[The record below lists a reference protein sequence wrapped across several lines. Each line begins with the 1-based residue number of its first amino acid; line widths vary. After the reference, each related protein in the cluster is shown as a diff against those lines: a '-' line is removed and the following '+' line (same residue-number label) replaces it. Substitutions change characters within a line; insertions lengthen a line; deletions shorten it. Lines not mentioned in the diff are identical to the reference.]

1 MSAFGGPNII
11 DDGLVL
17 YLDAGNR
24 KSYPGSG
31 TTWFDKSG
39 RGNNGTLTNGPTFNT
54 GSLGS
59 IVFDGVD
66 DLVIC
71 SASLQNATAFT
82 IGMWLYN
89 TDTNINYAMSQQPLG
104 SDRFS
109 AHNQYS
115 VESGK
120 SFFTVYG
127 VGANDFDNYYNVT
140 PTFTTGSW
148 FYQIYQWDSSHTM
161 KMFLNGVQQS
171 GTYEFLGT
179 RPTSILNSFP
189 FRIGLGARSG
199 VGTLFYFKG
208 NIPITQVYNRVLSA
222 QEILQNYNATK
233 GRFGL

>member
-1 MSAFGGPNII
+1 MATEYSFGKIVT
-11 DDGLVL
+11 DGLVL
-17 YLDAGNR
+17 CLDAADRN
-24 KSYPGSG
+24 SYVSGSTVWRDVAG
-31 TTWFDKSG
+31 S
-39 RGNNGTLTNGPTFNT
+39 NNGTLTNGPTFST
-54 GSLGS
+54 GSGGS

-89 TDTNINYAMSQQPLG
+89 TDTNINHVMSQQPLA
-104 SDRFS
+104 SDGVN

-127 VGANDFDNYYNVT
+127 ATGNAYDNYYNVT

-199 VGTLFYFKG
+199 GGALFYFKG
-208 NIPITQVYNRVLSA
+208 NISITQVYNRVLTPT
-222 QEILQNYNATK
+222 EILQNYNAQK
-233 GRFGL
+233 SRFGL